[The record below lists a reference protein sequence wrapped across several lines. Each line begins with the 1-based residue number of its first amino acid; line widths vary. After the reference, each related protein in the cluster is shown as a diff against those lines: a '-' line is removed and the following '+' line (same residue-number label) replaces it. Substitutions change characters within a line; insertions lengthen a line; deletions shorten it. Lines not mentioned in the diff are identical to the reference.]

1 MVNISLAWLPYKV
14 YITAVTTGPI
24 RRQAALD
31 AIARVVSGD
40 RAEDVESDLV
50 DFKEEAGTVVPGGQR
65 RPISDKHAPAAE
77 ALAIEVACL
86 ANTRSG
92 GVLVVGVADQSG
104 GPAALTGTYLDLS
117 WLRERIWALT
127 SPHYSVDEIEEVIE
141 QGRRLYLINVPP
153 AIEEIRS
160 GNKLR
165 MRRGK
170 SCEEVSGD
178 DARRLLEERR
188 GFDWTAQPSGTHL
201 SEADAGAFRLARR
214 FYAERRG
221 APPASDRELANR
233 MGILLDDSDDPELNR
248 AGALLLAPFEPGVNQ
263 IQLLVTDAE
272 GSPSRQ
278 HILGTAPILRL
289 LEEVFRILDTVAFP
303 VQPTVVGL
311 IRRELR
317 AVPEP
322 AFREALINAVM
333 HRDYQLDRLTIVAL
347 ATGSPSTTFKV
358 RSPGGL
364 PASVSVGRLLATG
377 SRPRNEALARA
388 LRVLAVAEREG
399 VGINTMYRS
408 MLRDGHPAPE
418 IVEDSG
424 DVVVR
429 LPGGAPDVAL
439 QVFFDEIEARD
450 ETLGRDAAAT
460 IAIRHLLDATPLRP
474 EHLAA
479 LAQRTPGE
487 ALETLMALERVG
499 IVERLLDRSRS
510 FRLTKE
516 ARDQMGSRVRYRRS
530 SFDDQWEMVRAYLD
544 AYPDISRDEVATLL
558 SIALL
563 RATKILSKLVRLGR
577 VVHVGPSRG
586 RSVRYRLP

>member
-1 MVNISLAWLPYKV
+1 MLPYKV
-14 YITAVTTGPI
+14 YIPAVTTGPI

-50 DFKEEAGTVVPGGQR
+50 DFKEEAGTVAPGGRR

-77 ALAIEVACL
+77 ALAIEVACF
-86 ANTRSG
+86 ANTRTG

-104 GPAALTGTYLDLS
+104 GPAALSGTYLDLT
-117 WLRERIWALT
+117 WLRERIWSLT

-165 MRRGK
+165 MRRGR

-178 DARRLLEERR
+178 DARRLLDERR
-188 GFDWTAQPSGTHL
+188 GFDWTAQPSGLRL
-201 SEADAGAFRLARR
+201 SDADPDAFRAARR

-233 MGILLDDSDDPELNR
+233 MGILLDDCDDPLLNR

-263 IQLLVTDAE
+263 IQLLVTAAE

-278 HILGTAPILRL
+278 HILGSAPILRL
-289 LEEVFRILDTVAFP
+289 LEEVFVVLDTVAFP

-311 IRRELR
+311 TRRELR

-347 ATGSPSTTFKV
+347 ATGSPATTFKV

-399 VGINTMYRS
+399 VGVNTMYRS

-429 LPGGAPDVAL
+429 LPGGTPDVGL
-439 QVFFDEIEARD
+439 RVFFDDMEARD
-450 ETLGRDAAAT
+450 EALGRDAAAT
-460 IAIRHLLDATPLRP
+460 IAVRHLLDATPLRP
-474 EHLAA
+474 EQLAV
-479 LAQRTPGE
+479 LAQRTLGE
-487 ALETLMALERVG
+487 ALETLMALDRVG
-499 IVERLLDRSRS
+499 IVGRLLDRSRS
-510 FRLTKE
+510 FRLTTE

-544 AYPDISRDEVATLL
+544 THSDISRDEVTTLL
-558 SIALL
+558 SIAPL

-577 VVHVGPSRG
+577 VAHVGPSRG